1 MKGFYAAEAIEAVDL
16 EIERIWERN
25 ADGKEREWVEDRG
38 TEDITERK
46 RWLVIGILKRR
57 GT

>member
-1 MKGFYAAEAIEAVDL
+1 MKGFYAAAALEAADL

-25 ADGKEREWVEDRG
+25 ADGKEREWAEDRG
-38 TEDITERK
+38 REDITERK

-57 GT
+57 HT